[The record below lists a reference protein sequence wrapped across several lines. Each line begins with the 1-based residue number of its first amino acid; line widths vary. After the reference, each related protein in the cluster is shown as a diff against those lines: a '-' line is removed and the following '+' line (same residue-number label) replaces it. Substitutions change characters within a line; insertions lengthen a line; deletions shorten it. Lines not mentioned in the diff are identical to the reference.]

1 MTFNDITIPHVIVLF
16 AVYSFMGWLIEV
28 VYRSITQRQFINAGF
43 VYGPFVPLYGF
54 GAGFIICVESL
65 IHSWPL
71 PAHFIAYGIILTLI
85 EYFTGFA
92 FEKIF
97 KLKLWDYADNRFNLN
112 GRVCLLFSTLWAA
125 MAIIFVIYIHPFVL
139 KHVLALQRP
148 FLHAASIILPIYGVT
163 DFIFSV
169 ISITS
174 FRKKIVY
181 LYSEYFN
188 LSNAEIE
195 KIFHSFRRLSS
206 AFPNLSR
213 YIDNNINAE
222 IKNKI
227 NSFLKSF
234 PAKIIP
240 GRYGEKRV
248 ENEFFEIIK
257 DIYEHEEVLKLKEHY
272 HHNSSIY
279 EHVMDVSYFSYRVC
293 KSLKLDYQS
302 AARGALLHDFF
313 LYDWRNHDV
322 PDLPEDKYHGIEHPK
337 IALANAKKHFNLND
351 IEKDIIIKHM
361 WPLTI
366 VPPKY
371 KESFIVSFADK
382 YLASR
387 EFVSKF
393 RQKKNKH
400 DATKQPAA
408 QKPRKKRMSRYTSR
422 YRNKKTRI

>member
-1 MTFNDITIPHVIVLF
+1 MTFNDITIPQLIVLF
-16 AVYSFMGWLIEV
+16 AIYSFMGWVIEV
-28 VYRSITQRQFINAGF
+28 VYRSVTQRQLINAGF

-54 GAGFIICVESL
+54 GAAFVIFVEYFIRT
-65 IHSWPL
+65 WPL
-71 PAHFIAYGIILTLI
+71 PVQLITYGIILTAI
-85 EYFTGFA
+85 EYFTGFI

-97 KLKLWDYADNRFNLN
+97 KLSLWDYTDNRFNIH
-112 GRVCLLFSTLWAA
+112 GRVCLLFSTLWAVLA
-125 MAIIFVIYIHPFVL
+125 TIFVIFIHPVVL
-139 KHVLALQRP
+139 RHVQALQWP
-148 FLHAASIILPIYGVT
+148 FLHIASIVLFIYGIT
-163 DFIFSV
+163 DFVFSI

-174 FRKKIVY
+174 FRKKIAY

-195 KIFHSFRRLSS
+195 NIFNSFKRLSA

-222 IKNKI
+222 IKSKI

-240 GRYGEKRV
+240 DRYGRKPV
-248 ENEFFEIIK
+248 EEEFFEIIK

-279 EHVMDVSYFSYRVC
+279 EHVMDVSYFSYKVC
-293 KSLKLDYQS
+293 KFLKLDYQS
-302 AARGALLHDFF
+302 ATRGAFLHDFF
-313 LYDWRNHDV
+313 LYDWRSHDV

-337 IALANAKKHFNLND
+337 IALANAGKHFVLND

-361 WPLTI
+361 WPLTVI
-366 VPPKY
+366 PPKY

-382 YLASR
+382 YLASK

-393 RQKKNKH
+393 RQKKTRPRVN
-400 DATKQPAA
+400 KQPAA
-408 QKPRKKRMSRYTSR
+408 HRPRKRRMGQYISRSR
-422 YRNKKTRI
+422 K